1 MSDNHIF
8 DEAVGLLKRA
18 TILRYIPE
26 RDKILVK
33 LATGQQAIK
42 GKDPR
47 VPIEVQAPH
56 SLFYNNG
63 LFIGTLPAEGTP
75 VIIGQGNT
83 GYHFVSFI
91 AENTPKVPNLKAG
104 ELLIKSNNKTKM
116 VMDIKG
122 NISIGSDVN
131 KVHIDTDAT
140 NNLITTSFD
149 TENHFTQAHR
159 HVTGVVRR
167 DKNLNKFFSENNK
180 LSNDDYFDKLVP
192 IGMDPSVSANLE
204 LSGSNKNPAFVEDRE
219 TIYEFQYASD
229 VSDDLTESE
238 LYNNPKPDDT
248 DLTFLNRRKN
258 RADTLSL
265 SLVAPNYLME
275 TVKGTVVDFFGN
287 VLDLNRYPLP
297 LGANFNQ
304 NTIDQDKSK
313 DKPASFLLI
322 KEIERKSIAY
332 HFEINA
338 RKNLTSTKGL
348 SLPNI
353 NSNDDN
359 ARNRS
364 RFFLDID
371 KEGQFKLN
379 VPASSETGNIPLL
392 TRYENYSTFGP
403 EDKGNPNK
411 QVYQGAGNNFDIW
424 HDSFAA
430 SALSLVS
437 DSCGFTLAADK
448 GSVNLVA
455 GDNAP
460 DAVPGD
466 RITGSVIKHGT
477 AHHDILQT
485 CFLHQ
490 NNAFL
495 NYQSGEVDP
504 LTVDK
509 DSIPQLKD
517 LVSTTIP
524 ISGAKAKAGGRS
536 GSINFDGSIDLNIGA
551 NTIDRQSM
559 WLDTAGGIIGNIG
572 RDRNGRS
579 IILATGGDF
588 FLQVGGFG
596 ISGDSRFQPPDYN
609 NCIKGGVL
617 DLRIM
622 TNGGY
627 CHMIRCDDK
636 GVTILSPGS
645 LAFHAKGEMI
655 LTSDTSIK
663 IESPTV
669 QIQQRGVLRHFV
681 SM

>member
-1 MSDNHIF
+1 MSDHF
-8 DEAVGLLKRA
+8 DPSVGLLLKA
-18 TILRYIPE
+18 TIIKYLPDT
-26 RDKILVK
+26 DKILVK
-33 LATGQQAIK
+33 LAHGQSALK
-42 GKDPR
+42 GSSPL

-91 AENTPKVPNLKAG
+91 AENVNKVPDLSAG
-104 ELLIKSNNKTKM
+104 QLLIKSNDRTKILMDVAGNM
-116 VMDIKG
+116 VV
-122 NISIGSDVN
+122 GSDIN
-131 KVHIDTDAT
+131 RIHIDTNT
-140 NNLITTSFD
+140 RSNLITTSFD

-159 HVTGVVRR
+159 QVQGAIRR
-167 DKNLNKFFSENNK
+167 DKNLNKNFPNDSK
-180 LSNDDYFDKLVP
+180 LVDDDYFKKLVVV
-192 IGMDPSVSANLE
+192 GMDPSVSANSE
-204 LSGSNKNPAFVEDRE
+204 SSGPNKNPPFVESRE

-229 VSDDLTESE
+229 ISDDLTEAE
-238 LYNNPKPDDT
+238 LYTNPKADKIN
-248 DLTFLNRRKN
+248 LSFLNRRQN

-297 LGANFNQ
+297 VGTNFNQ

-313 DKPASFLLI
+313 DKTASFLLI

-348 SLPNI
+348 SLPDI
-353 NSNDDN
+353 TSNADY

-379 VPASSETGNIPLL
+379 VPASSEKGNVPLL
-392 TRYENYSTFGP
+392 TRYENYSTFGS
-403 EDKGNPNK
+403 EDGGNPNK
-411 QVYQGAGNNFDIW
+411 QIYQGAGNNFDIY

-430 SALSLVS
+430 SSRTPVS
-437 DSCGFTLAADK
+437 GGFLDASDK

-455 GDNAP
+455 EDNAP
-460 DAVPGD
+460 DAVPQD
-466 RITGSVIKHGT
+466 RITGTTIKHGT
-477 AHHDILQT
+477 AYHDILQT
-485 CFLHQ
+485 CFTHQ
-490 NNAFL
+490 NKSYL
-495 NYQSGEVDP
+495 NYQTPEISP
-504 LTVDK
+504 KTVDV
-509 DSIPQLKD
+509 DSIPLLKD
-517 LVSTTIP
+517 LVSTTIT
-524 ISGAKAKAGGRS
+524 ISGDKANAGGRS

-551 NTIDRQSM
+551 NTVDRQSL
-559 WLDTAGGIIGNIG
+559 WLDTAGGVVGNIG

-579 IILATGGDF
+579 VILAAGGDF

-596 ISGDSRFQPPDYN
+596 IVGDSRFPQGQTFDN
-609 NCIKGGVL
+609 SIKGAVL

-627 CHMIRCDDK
+627 THMIRCDDK
-636 GVTILSPGS
+636 GITIMSPGR
-645 LAFHAKGEMI
+645 LGFHAKGELI

-663 IESPTV
+663 IEAPNCK
-669 QIQQRGVLRHFV
+669 IQERGVLRNGV
-681 SM
+681 SI